1 MRRIYT
7 IGETVYDII
16 FDAGEIRAGKVGGSM
31 LNASVSLGRMHMDVG
46 FISELGDDDLGELVL
61 QFLAD
66 NNVNPS
72 WVHQFKDGKTPI
84 ALAFLDHHQNA
95 NYSFYKSYPKN
106 RLQQTFPVVRK
117 NDIVLFGSFFAV
129 NAEVR
134 ERVLE
139 FIVGAKN
146 AGAIVIYDPNIRH
159 PRNHEM
165 NEILKNVHANFALA
179 DIVRASHDDFN
190 RLFGVDDPKIA
201 KQIIRKHGNADLIF
215 THSSRFV
222 YFENETFS
230 KTYNVPQIDVLSTIG
245 AGDNFNAGIIYAM
258 MQNKVLKDNLK
269 SLDEKSWEPIL
280 KSGIHFSQQ
289 VCQSLDNY
297 IPRGFKSYGA
307 C

>member
-201 KQIIRKHGNADLIF
+201 KQIIR
-215 THSSRFV
+215 
-222 YFENETFS
+222 
-230 KTYNVPQIDVLSTIG
+230 
-245 AGDNFNAGIIYAM
+245 
-258 MQNKVLKDNLK
+258 
-269 SLDEKSWEPIL
+269 
-280 KSGIHFSQQ
+280 
-289 VCQSLDNY
+289 
-297 IPRGFKSYGA
+297 
-307 C
+307 